1 MNADIN
7 IEGIEL
13 HTERLVLRPW
23 EQGDLN
29 DFYAYASTDGVGQMA
44 GWMPHKNLAESQ
56 HILDLFIQE
65 KKTFAIEKDHKCIG
79 SIDIEKYNEH
89 DFLDLADQKA
99 RELGFVLSKAYWGQG
114 IMPEAVK
121 EVIRWLLE
129 EKGLDCITCG
139 YFKWNHQSES
149 VQRKCGF
156 VPYRTVQ
163 YKTKMNTVEETE
175 TNLLTK
181 EDWMKHA
188 ELDIQS

>member
-13 HTERLVLRPW
+13 HTERLILRPW
-23 EQGDLN
+23 KQSDLN
-29 DFYAYASTDGVGQMA
+29 DFYEYASMDGVGQMA
-44 GWMPHKNLAESQ
+44 GWKPHQDLAESQ
-56 HILDLFIQE
+56 QILDLFIQG

-79 SIDIEKYNEH
+79 SIGIEKYNEQ
-89 DFLDLADQKA
+89 DLPDLADLKA
-99 RELGFVLSKAYWGQG
+99 RELGFVLSKTYWGQG

-121 EVIRWLLE
+121 EVIRWLFE

-139 YFKWNHQSES
+139 YFKWNHQSKS

-163 YKTKMNTVEETE
+163 YKTRMNTIEETE
-175 TNLLTK
+175 INLLMK
-181 EDWMKHA
+181 EDWMK
-188 ELDIQS
+188 QSQLHK